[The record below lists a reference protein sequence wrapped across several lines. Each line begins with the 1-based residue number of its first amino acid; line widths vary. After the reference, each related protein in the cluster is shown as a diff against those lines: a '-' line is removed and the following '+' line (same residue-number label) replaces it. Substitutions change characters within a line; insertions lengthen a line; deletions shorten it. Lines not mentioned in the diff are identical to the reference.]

1 MGGFWKMRWMTIGST
16 VDGTP
21 EGCRA
26 TLKDACGY
34 GCEDL
39 PSAIYTLVPDVRMF
53 QSCWTCT
60 GFGQYCINVI
70 IFEVLIVKST
80 DSTVYPG
87 TIMKSKRLEFRHRE
101 IRVVSHEAG
110 GALARGGEP
119 GAARRAAEARRG
131 EACDGSLARL

>member
-1 MGGFWKMRWMTIGST
+1 MKMRKT
-16 VDGTP
+16 TP
-21 EGCRA
+21 ELGSDR
-26 TLKDACGY
+26 LY
-34 GCEDL
+34 
-39 PSAIYTLVPDVRMF
+39 S
-53 QSCWTCT
+53 
-60 GFGQYCINVI
+60 
-70 IFEVLIVKST
+70 
-80 DSTVYPG
+80 STVYPG